1 MYGER
6 KRTMS
11 GKATYKQKDIVLTKF
26 PFSNL
31 MDYKVRPVLVLS
43 KDSYNR
49 KYADV
54 IVCAITSNLE
64 ESDYGLTIT
73 TESLD
78 EGHLKM
84 ASKVRAGPRKSIEQ
98 AINRNKIGNV
108 KQGGVNNV
116 LSKLN

>member
-1 MYGER
+1 
-6 KRTMS
+6 MS
-11 GKATYKQKDIVLTKF
+11 GKVTYKQREIVLTKF

-73 TESLD
+73 TESLE

-84 ASKVRAGPRKSIEQ
+84 DSKVRVDAVTNIEQ
-98 AINRNKIGNV
+98 AIILKKIGKV
-108 KQGGVNNV
+108 KQAVFSKV
-116 LSKLN
+116 LSRLNSLFSE

>member
-1 MYGER
+1 
-6 KRTMS
+6 MS
-11 GKATYKQKDIVLTKF
+11 GKAIYKQKDIVLTKF

-31 MDYKVRPVLVLS
+31 TDFKVRPVLVIS

-54 IVCAITSNLE
+54 LVCAITSNLE

-73 TESLD
+73 TESLE

-84 ASKVRAGPRKSIEQ
+84 ASKVRADAITNIE
-98 AINRNKIGNV
+98 
-108 KQGGVNNV
+108 
-116 LSKLN
+116 

>member
-1 MYGER
+1 
-6 KRTMS
+6 MS
-11 GKATYKQKDIVLTKF
+11 GKVTYKQRDIVLTKF

-31 MDYKVRPVLVLS
+31 TDYKVRPVLVLS

-73 TESLD
+73 TESLE

-84 ASKVRAGPRKSIEQ
+84 DSKVRVDAVTNIEQ
-98 AINRNKIGNV
+98 AIILKKIGKV
-108 KQGGVNNV
+108 KQAVFSKV
-116 LSKLN
+116 LSRLNSLFSE